1 MKKKILAILPV
12 AITAVICCL
21 LLLVVYFTQEK
32 TFMLIENAG
41 LFRDRADLKEVDEP
55 TVREKTISELQ
66 SAKNVILDQSL
77 MLINTVYMLDD
88 SFIPSVS
95 EYKDTTVFMNDCVLD
110 AFASLSASV
119 KEKFGQKLYVSS
131 DLRDS
136 EEQKE
141 LYENDPTTAT
151 IPGASEH
158 QSGLALDV
166 YAAYYAGDAF
176 LKSPI
181 GRYVNSHCHEYGF
194 IIRYPSYGEDI
205 TGIRFEPWHIRYVGA
220 PHAKIIYGNM
230 LTLEEYILS
239 FELNKWYSYDGYL
252 ISRQSADNNTLEIPE
267 EYESCVIS
275 PDNTGSYMVTVKQK
289 NAFN

>member
-1 MKKKILAILPV
+1 MKKKLLSLLPV
-12 AITAVICCL
+12 TATALICCVL
-21 LLLVVYFTQEK
+21 LLLVYFNQ
-32 TFMLIENAG
+32 ENAFVFMENTG
-41 LFRDRADLKEVDEP
+41 IFRDRASLQEIEHPNTDAI
-55 TVREKTISELQ
+55 TISQIKSTE
-66 SAKNVILDQSL
+66 SITFDQSL
-77 MLINTVYMLDD
+77 MLINTNYRLDD
-88 SFIPSVS
+88 DFVPSVS
-95 EYKDTTVFMNDCVLD
+95 EYKDTTVFMNNCVID
-110 AFASLSASV
+110 AFASLSSSV

-131 DLRDS
+131 DLRDY

-141 LYENDPTTAT
+141 LYEEDPTTAT
-151 IPGASEH
+151 LPGASEH

-194 IIRYPSYGEDI
+194 IIRYPSYGEEV
-205 TGIRFEPWHIRYVGA
+205 TGIRFEPWHIRFVGA
-220 PHAKIIYGNM
+220 PHSEIIYGNM

-252 ISRQSADNNTLEIPE
+252 ISRQTVDGNSLQIPE

-275 PDNTGSYMVTVKQK
+275 PDNTGAYIVTVKQK

>member
-1 MKKKILAILPV
+1 MKKKILEKLPV

-21 LLLVVYFTQEK
+21 MLLVVYFTQEK
-32 TFMLIENAG
+32 TFMFIENAG
-41 LFRDRADLKEVDEP
+41 LFRDKADLKEVDEP

-205 TGIRFEPWHIRYVGA
+205 TGIRFEPWHIRYVGE

-239 FELNKWYSYDGYL
+239 LELNKWYSYDGYL
-252 ISRQSADNNTLEIPE
+252 ISRQSADNGSLRIPE

-275 PDNTGSYMVTVKQK
+275 PDNTGAYIVTIKEK

>member
-1 MKKKILAILPV
+1 MKKKLLSLLPV
-12 AITAVICCL
+12 TATALICCVL
-21 LLLVVYFTQEK
+21 LLLVYFNQ
-32 TFMLIENAG
+32 ENAFVFMENTG
-41 LFRDRADLKEVDEP
+41 IFRDRASLQETEHPDTDAIA
-55 TVREKTISELQ
+55 ISQIKSTE
-66 SAKNVILDQSL
+66 SITFDQSL
-77 MLINTVYMLDD
+77 MLINTKYRLDD
-88 SFIPSVS
+88 DFVPSVS
-95 EYKDTTVFMNDCVLD
+95 EYKDTTVFMNNCVID
-110 AFASLSASV
+110 AFASLSSSV

-131 DLRDS
+131 DLRDY

-141 LYENDPTTAT
+141 LYEEDPTTAT
-151 IPGASEH
+151 LPGASEH

-194 IIRYPSYGEDI
+194 IIRYPSYGEEV
-205 TGIRFEPWHIRYVGA
+205 TGIRFEPWHIRFVGA
-220 PHAKIIYGNM
+220 PHSEIIYGNM

-252 ISRQSADNNTLEIPE
+252 ISRQTVDGNSLQIPE

-275 PDNTGSYMVTVKQK
+275 PDNTGAYIVTVKQK